1 MLHRTL
7 LCFALVSGLGLSS
20 AAAAG
25 AAAPS
30 DVLKVTLDQAKI
42 AKVPTG
48 TTTLVVGNPSIADV
62 TMLKGGVGMVVT
74 GKGYGQTNLVAI
86 DAQGNIL
93 DEKQIEVTPTRS
105 VLVVQRGDARSSY
118 TLIPG
123 VCRPSNSAMRTRR
136 STTRANRSRRA
147 IRWLRRNHRR
157 QIEPAPARRA
167 RLPALGKAPS
177 PLSPAPA
184 APMRRLIVEEPLSR
198 AAVWS
203 GRTATFATATAIVSV
218 GIARLGGRDPTG
230 ALAVFGASLAL
241 AFLALLLAAS
251 ATVMIWR
258 TGRRGVRRR
267 RPGSRSRWRSS
278 PIRRI

>member
-30 DVLKVTLDQAKI
+30 DVLRVTLDQAKI

-93 DEKQIEVTPTRS
+93 DEKQIQVTPTRN
-105 VLVVQRGDARSSY
+105 VLVVQRGDARASY
-118 TLIPG
+118 ICNPLCMPTVQLGDEGKTFDDAGKQI
-123 VCRPSNSAMRTRR
+123 STR
-136 STTRANRSRRA
+136 N
-147 IRWLRRNHRR
+147 
-157 QIEPAPARRA
+157 
-167 RLPALGKAPS
+167 
-177 PLSPAPA
+177 
-184 APMRRLIVEEPLSR
+184 
-198 AAVWS
+198 
-203 GRTATFATATAIVSV
+203 
-218 GIARLGGRDPTG
+218 
-230 ALAVFGASLAL
+230 ALAQ
-241 AFLALLLAAS
+241 S
-251 ATVMIWR
+251 AT
-258 TGRRGVRRR
+258 TGGK
-267 RPGSRSRWRSS
+267 
-278 PIRRI
+278 